1 MNRGKFSQRR
11 FWENSLNPAETLA
24 NRGILVFG
32 AFCALEHLTTVRS
45 LRNFVRFLVAVQL
58 LPALESG
65 EETLVGG
72 QAVLEGV
79 MMRSPH
85 AWAIACRKPSGEVVT
100 MSEPLARPSEKH
112 KWMAWP
118 IVRGVMT
125 LGYAMS
131 LGYRA
136 LRFSANVAIEEV
148 MQSDKEHVETAAS
161 AVPPKLAPSASSG
174 QALSLPNGRSE
185 AEATDA
191 SKSKSREKAAAISG
205 WLAAVNVI
213 ISLAFF
219 IFMYKYLPLLAAT
232 ELKKANPALGG
243 QIVFNLVDGA
253 IRLLLFL
260 LFIWG
265 VSLFPDI
272 RRVYQYHG
280 AEHKTV
286 FAFENGDPLET
297 SRGAEIFHVPSA
309 LRHQLSDDGDADL
322 DRLLHAGSVHHV
334 LGAFRIAHRAAARDR
349 RSVLRNHPLRRQA
362 SRLALRPDDR
372 SRPLAATHHDP
383 AAVGR
388 NGPMR
393 HHRARSGHGPGKR
406 TRRRI
411 GDCLGFPTRETV
423 VGRLSLV
430 VGLSAT
436 QHYSC
441 LREVSTCQ
449 HLSRI
454 CEFGKKR

>member
-1 MNRGKFSQRR
+1 
-11 FWENSLNPAETLA
+11 
-24 NRGILVFG
+24 
-32 AFCALEHLTTVRS
+32 
-45 LRNFVRFLVAVQL
+45 VRFLVAVQL

-85 AWAIACRKPSGEVVT
+85 AWAIACRKPTGEVVT
-100 MSEPLARPSEKH
+100 MSEPLERPSEKH

-148 MQSDKEHVETAAS
+148 MQREDAGKQSVDTGNRHVATGTLPVPARRSEPEPTTNAAAVAS
-161 AVPPKLAPSASSG
+161 A
-174 QALSLPNGRSE
+174 QAH
-185 AEATDA
+185 
-191 SKSKSREKAAAISG
+191 SREKSAAITG
-205 WLAAVNVI
+205 WLAAANVI
-213 ISLAFF
+213 LSLAFF

-243 QIVFNLVDGA
+243 QIIFNLVDGA
-253 IRLLLFL
+253 VRLILFL

-286 FAFENGDPLET
+286 FAFEDGKPLET
-297 SRGAEIFHVPSA
+297 ATVQKYSTYHPRCGTSFLMTVMLISIGFYMLVPFTTFWARFASRIVLLPVIAGVSYEIIRF
-309 LRHQLSDDGDADL
+309 
-322 DRLLHAGSVHHV
+322 
-334 LGAFRIAHRAAARDR
+334 AARHRGSLFALMTAPGLWLQRITTQPPSDEMAQCAITA
-349 RSVLRNHPLRRQA
+349 LDQA
-362 SRLALRPDDR
+362 MALEKD
-372 SRPLAATHHDP
+372 
-383 AAVGR
+383 
-388 NGPMR
+388 
-393 HHRARSGHGPGKR
+393 HGG
-406 TRRRI
+406 
-411 GDCLGFPTRETV
+411 E
-423 VGRLSLV
+423 LV
-430 VGLSAT
+430 IA
-436 QHYSC
+436 
-441 LREVSTCQ
+441 
-449 HLSRI
+449 
-454 CEFGKKR
+454 

>member
-1 MNRGKFSQRR
+1 
-11 FWENSLNPAETLA
+11 
-24 NRGILVFG
+24 
-32 AFCALEHLTTVRS
+32 VRP
-45 LRNFVRFLVAVQL
+45 LRNLIRFLVAVQL

-100 MSEPLARPSEKH
+100 LSEPLERPSEKH

-148 MQSDKEHVETAAS
+148 MQNESTDAS
-161 AVPPKLAPSASSG
+161 TVPPKQGEVEPSQS
-174 QALSLPNGRSE
+174 Q
-185 AEATDA
+185 T
-191 SKSKSREKAAAISG
+191 REKAASISG
-205 WLAAVNVI
+205 WLAAGNVI
-213 ISLAFF
+213 VSLAFF

-232 ELKKANPALGG
+232 ELKRYNPAFGG
-243 QIVFNLVDGA
+243 QIVFNLIDGA
-253 IRLLLFL
+253 VRLVLFL

-272 RRVYQYHG
+272 RRVYEYHG

-297 SRGAEIFHVPSA
+297 AAVQKYSTFHPRCGTSFLMTVMLISIGFYMLIPFTTFWARFAS
-309 LRHQLSDDGDADL
+309 
-322 DRLLHAGSVHHV
+322 
-334 LGAFRIAHRAAARDR
+334 RIALLPVIAGVSYEIIRFAAKHRGSLFALMTAPGLWLQRITTQPPSDE
-349 RSVLRNHPLRRQA
+349 QA
-362 SRLALRPDDR
+362 QCAIVALDHAMALEKD
-372 SRPLAATHHDP
+372 
-383 AAVGR
+383 
-388 NGPMR
+388 NG
-393 HHRARSGHGPGKR
+393 G
-406 TRRRI
+406 
-411 GDCLGFPTRETV
+411 E
-423 VGRLSLV
+423 LV
-430 VGLSAT
+430 IA
-436 QHYSC
+436 
-441 LREVSTCQ
+441 
-449 HLSRI
+449 
-454 CEFGKKR
+454 